1 MDPALLS
8 IFVLLQLVLAPLLYP
23 VGYIVQAVA
32 VLASGWRRFNLGEME
47 LCLLETLAL
56 VCLLC
61 NMVLEDNITIAGY
74 ATRIGI
80 LLFRLYQSPR
90 LQHLSMQILEPVTSC
105 FLLVELIA
113 SPHLYPVGYLAQLG
127 LILFL
132 ALSNSL
138 QVLSLLLTSNRKQF
152 QKQFQVRSSQAVD
165 NLSSASSSKFASP
178 MRSFNVTGRSRSHS
192 NNSEGK
198 SPLTK
203 SMPIKRKVAKS
214 KSTTILVFAK
224 WLLHQLY
231 AMVIVPRRSSLCPPH
246 QQRNVSV
253 RFHCFHKTN
262 LICTQIFFSC
272 FQNETLHGASN
283 STATAAAESDP
294 DRIFLSGARNCDRL
308 QEQEDHVVTE
318 QDEEGEVDDEVDL
331 EPAEDELM
339 LCKICFEDQVTTA
352 FVSCGHVCCRKC
364 SDTLTHERSRMVC
377 PFCQSSIHHKID
389 IFFP

>member
-32 VLASGWRRFNLGEME
+32 VLSSGWRRFSLGEME

-152 QKQFQVRSSQAVD
+152 QKQFQVRSTQAVD

-198 SPLTK
+198 SPMTK
-203 SMPIKRKVAKS
+203 SMPVKRKVAKS
-214 KSTTILVFAK
+214 KSTTLLVFAK
-224 WLLHQLY
+224 WLLRQLY
-231 AMVIVPRRSSLCPPH
+231 AMVIVPRRSSLSPSH
-246 QQRNVSV
+246 QQRNAA
-253 RFHCFHKTN
+253 
-262 LICTQIFFSC
+262 
-272 FQNETLHGASN
+272 NETLHGASN